1 MMLSKLTVS
10 FIIIYVIESLTI
22 IVQSSFIVAVLGR
35 EWVKVKRLS
44 PVDMILISLGI
55 CRFCLQWI
63 SMLCDFFIYFKPN
76 RTYLALTLPWEFI
89 NILTFWL
96 TSLLAVYYCVKISSF
111 THPIFLWLRWRIP
124 RLVPWLLLGSVMITC
139 VTIIPS
145 AIRTYIRIRLITL
158 QQLPRNNTEIE
169 KLHVLEQY
177 LTIPHKLVALSVPFL
192 LFLAAIILLMVSLA
206 QHREQMQHC
215 DTGGDNSRMK
225 AHVTALRSLSI
236 FFIFFSSYFLALFIT
251 FLGTILDRRSWFWF
265 WEAVIYAIVC
275 IHSISLAFSSPT
287 LKRVLKVK
295 CWA

>member
-1 MMLSKLTVS
+1 MMLNKLTVS

-44 PVDMILISLGI
+44 PVDMILTSLGV

-63 SMLCDFFIYFKPN
+63 SMLCDFFFYFKPN
-76 RTYLALTLPWEFI
+76 CVYLTLTLTWEFI
-89 NILTFWL
+89 NVLTFWL
-96 TSLLAVYYCVKISSF
+96 TSLLAVYYCVKVSSF

-145 AIRTYIRIRLITL
+145 AIRTYIRVRLITL

-169 KLHVLEQY
+169 KLHVFEQY
-177 LTIPHKLVALSVPFL
+177 LTTPHKLIALSVPFL

-206 QHREQMQHC
+206 QHREQMQHR
-215 DTGGDNSRMK
+215 DTGGGNSRMK
-225 AHVTALRSLSI
+225 AHVTALKSLSI
-236 FFIFFSSYFLALFIT
+236 FFIFFSSYFLALLIT
-251 FLGTILDRRSWFWF
+251 FLGTIVDRRSWFWL
-265 WEAVIYAIVC
+265 WEDVIYAIVC
-275 IHSISLAFSSPT
+275 IHSISLALSSPT

-295 CWA
+295 CW